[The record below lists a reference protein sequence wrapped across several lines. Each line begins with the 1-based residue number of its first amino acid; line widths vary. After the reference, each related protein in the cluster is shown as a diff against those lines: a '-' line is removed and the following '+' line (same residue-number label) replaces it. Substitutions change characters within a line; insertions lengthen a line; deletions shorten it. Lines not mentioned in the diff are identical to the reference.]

1 VGSIRG
7 IFLAQFHPHQG
18 PMVRCQW
25 PPDVLEKETFR
36 SLSRFIIPKNEVQEQ
51 TITVNAM
58 GYKIS
63 GYPTYLKDKKYPRN
77 YLLFNLCIVC
87 HPWSRTVQFEPFVR
101 KLSQFF
107 VNLGRSASTGT
118 EIDFLLLLCLKEG
131 LLPVPVFLFQTCTVP
146 VYLFCYKNT

>member
-1 VGSIRG
+1 MTKYEGCGEVGSIRG

-18 PMVRCQW
+18 HIIRCQW
-25 PPDVLEKETFR
+25 PPDVLGKETFD
-36 SLSRFIIPKNEVQEQ
+36 SLARFIIPKNEVQEQ
-51 TITVNAM
+51 TITVNAL

-107 VNLGRSASTGT
+107 VNLGKPASY
-118 EIDFLLLLCLKEG
+118 LKECSESKINCCG
-131 LLPVPVFLFQTCTVP
+131 SGTFLSES
-146 VYLFCYKNT
+146 

>member
-1 VGSIRG
+1 MSKYEGCGEVGSIRG

-25 PPDVLEKETFR
+25 PRNVLGKETFG
-36 SLSRFIIPKNEVQEQ
+36 SLARFIIPKNEVQEQ
-51 TITVNAM
+51 TITVNAL

-87 HPWSRTVQFEPFVR
+87 HPWSRTIQFEPFVR

-107 VNLGRSASTGT
+107 VNLGRPFSKS
-118 EIDFLLLLCLKEG
+118 INPKKL
-131 LLPVPVFLFQTCTVP
+131 
-146 VYLFCYKNT
+146 NH